1 MERGVWWAAG
11 PWGRKRVIY
20 NLAAEQQ
27 NIYFILLLAY
37 LILYI

>member
-1 MERGVWWAAG
+1 MERGVWSAAG